1 MSDLQVTGEAT
12 AGRFPALGHELAYE
26 VRGQGRPLVLLHGLA
41 VDRRVVAE
49 ACEPCVGG
57 WRRIYIDLPGHGGS
71 AGNPEHAS
79 ADELVAVLAA
89 LIRELATDEPPAL
102 VGYSYGGY
110 LAQGLVRE
118 LELSGLF
125 LACPTVEPDF
135 GKRVVPPRRVALR
148 EEELPFSDD
157 PREREAFEEVA
168 VIQTRAALEIFQRVV
183 HPANIATDQALLA
196 ATRARYVQSLPFYHA
211 LQAFDRPVGIV
222 CARDDH
228 WVGFEDALRLVRAFR
243 RVSYAVLP
251 DCGHLLPLEAPAQFR
266 ALLSDWLSRI

>member
-1 MSDLQVTGEAT
+1 MSNPVNPTT
-12 AGRFPALGHELAYE
+12 GRFPAAGHELEYE

-41 VDRRVVAE
+41 VDRRIVAE
-49 ACEPCVGG
+49 ACEPCVGA

-71 AGNPEHAS
+71 TGDPERAS

-89 LIRELATDEPPAL
+89 LIRELTTDEAPAL
-102 VGYSYGGY
+102 FGYSYGGY

-118 LELSGLF
+118 LGLSGLF

-135 GKRVVPPRRVALR
+135 GKRAVPPKRVAVR
-148 EEELPFSDD
+148 EEDLPFSDD

-168 VIQTRAALEIFQRVV
+168 VIQTRAALELFQRVV

-196 ATRARYVQSLPFYHA
+196 ATRGRYLLSHPLYQA

-222 CARDDH
+222 CGRDDH
-228 WVGFEDALRLVRAFR
+228 WVGFEDALRLVRALR
-243 RVSYAVLP
+243 HVSFAVLS

-266 ALLSDWLSRI
+266 AQLSDWLGRL